1 MERVSPELVSAIF
14 IVLAAL
20 TTIVCMIINTWNNSK
35 RKPSADVDFAKVETS
50 LQQLIDNQHEFR
62 EAIKGK
68 RDEKDCDRIVQTLE
82 RDLTV
87 VRDRHGH
94 WEDKISRQIGG
105 VHERI
110 NSIFGQLRELTGQ
123 FNQHAKEKA
132 S

>member
-1 MERVSPELVSAIF
+1 
-14 IVLAAL
+14 
-20 TTIVCMIINTWNNSK
+20 
-35 RKPSADVDFAKVETS
+35 
-50 LQQLIDNQHEFR
+50 
-62 EAIKGK
+62 
-68 RDEKDCDRIVQTLE
+68 
-82 RDLTV
+82 